1 MIGPVSGTGRA
12 MMSSLQQAMSKG
24 MPADQ
29 AIAYVKSM
37 AQQGV
42 APLVDLYAMMKQFE
56 RLKQPPQQMPQG
68 GTIRDQ
74 LNALEQGM
82 GQGGGMPQGMPQPMG
97 QGIAGLNAGN
107 MENPQFA
114 GGGIVAFQQGGV
126 PVANIPKSWEDV
138 AAADQA
144 RLAGLEGEPGQD
156 AYFKEQEEMRR
167 KLGIGEFGQAKGL
180 KEQAAARLG
189 REAGSIEAEEDA
201 LNQEQYWGDV
211 ASYAAESGATLL
223 TSLSKAKK
231 GSAERKR
238 ASKERVRS
246 AVSQAEQAKILLA
259 EAEEARKAGDMTTY
273 NAKLA
278 EAKRLSR
285 ESTGKV
291 MDEKFA
297 VSERKETQ
305 KGRERLVSMETA
317 ARKDLQEMENKARVD
332 LAMKQGEIEERVRT
346 NTASPADMA
355 GLDYLRKA
363 RQFGDDDSRTQAALT
378 RYLNIM
384 AARSSSGLGSLTAP
398 PPLAGGKPAAAP
410 AQGGGLPSGFVED

>member
-29 AIAYVKSM
+29 AIQYVKSM

-56 RLKQPPQQMPQG
+56 RLKQPPQPMPQG

-82 GQGGGMPQGMPQPMG
+82 DQGGGMPQAMG
-97 QGIAGLNAGN
+97 QGIAGLNAGS

-126 PVANIPKSWEDV
+126 PTANIPKTWEEV

-144 RLAGLEGEPGQD
+144 RLATLEGGTGQD
-156 AYFKEQEEMRR
+156 AYFKEQEEIRR
-167 KLGIGEFGQAKGL
+167 KLGIGEFGQAKKL
-180 KEQAAARLG
+180 REESATRLG

-211 ASYAAESGATLL
+211 ASYGAEAGATLL

-238 ASKERVRS
+238 ASKERVRN

-259 EAEEARKAGDMTTY
+259 EAEEARKSGDMSTY
-273 NAKLA
+273 NAKMDKVRSLA
-278 EAKRLSR
+278 R

-291 MDEKFA
+291 MDEKFK
-297 VSERKETQ
+297 VSERKEEQ
-305 KGRERLVSMETA
+305 KGRERLVGMEIGS
-317 ARKDLQEMENKARVD
+317 RERLQKMENDARID
-332 LAMKQGEIEERVRT
+332 LEVKRGEIEERVRT
-346 NTASPADMA
+346 NTATPADMA

-363 RQFGDDDSRTQAALT
+363 QQFGEDDSRTQAALT

-384 AARSSSGLGSLTAP
+384 SARSSSGLGSLTAP

-410 AQGGGLPSGFVED
+410 AAQGGSLPSGFVED

>member
-1 MIGPVSGTGRA
+1 MIGPVSSTGRT

-29 AIAYVKSM
+29 AIQYVKSM

-74 LNALEQGM
+74 LNAYEQSMGQNPAQNM
-82 GQGGGMPQGMPQPMG
+82 GQGLG
-97 QGIAGLNAGN
+97 ALNAGA
-107 MENPQFA
+107 MENPSFA

-126 PVANIPKSWEDV
+126 PVANIPKTWQDV
-138 AAADQA
+138 AAADQT
-144 RLAGLEGEPGQD
+144 RVAGLEGLAGQD

-167 KLGIGEFGQAKGL
+167 RLGIGEFGQAKGL
-180 KEQAAARLG
+180 KEQAVARLG
-189 REAGSIEAEEDA
+189 REAGAIESEEAA

-246 AVSQAEQAKILLA
+246 AINQAEQAKILLA

-278 EAKRLSR
+278 EGRKLSR
-285 ESTGKV
+285 ESAGKV
-291 MDEKFA
+291 MDQEFTIR
-297 VSERKETQ
+297 ERKEEQ
-305 KGRERLVSMETA
+305 KGRERLVGMEIKG
-317 ARKDLQEMENKARVD
+317 RKDLQEMENYAR
-332 LAMKQGEIEERVRT
+332 LELERERGKIEERVRT

-363 RQFGDDDSRTQAALT
+363 QQFGEDDTRTQAALT
-378 RYLNIM
+378 RYMNIM
-384 AARSSSGLGSLTAP
+384 SARSSSGLGSLTAP
-398 PPLAGGKPAAAP
+398 PPLAGGRPAATPA
-410 AQGGGLPSGFVED
+410 AQGGALPSGYVED

>member
-24 MPADQ
+24 MPVDQ

-37 AQQGV
+37 ANDGV

-56 RLKQPPQQMPQG
+56 RLKQPPAQAPQG

-74 LNALEQGM
+74 LNSM
-82 GQGGGMPQGMPQPMG
+82 DQPRNM
-97 QGIAGLNAGN
+97 GIAGLNAGN

-126 PVANIPKSWEDV
+126 PVANIPKSWEEV

-156 AYFKEQEEMRR
+156 AYFKEQEAIRR

-189 REAGSIEAEEDA
+189 REAGSIEAEEA
-201 LNQEQYWGDV
+201 GLNQEQYWGDV

-238 ASKERVRS
+238 ASKERVRN
-246 AVSQAEQAKILLA
+246 AISQAEQAKILLA

-273 NAKLA
+273 AAKLA
-278 EAKRLSR
+278 EGRRLSR
-285 ESTGKV
+285 ESVGKV
-291 MDEKFA
+291 MDQKFQT
-297 VSERKETQ
+297 SERKAEQ
-305 KGRERLVSMETA
+305 AGRERLVGMETA
-317 ARKDLQEMENKARVD
+317 SRERLQEMENKARVD
-332 LAMKQGEIEERVRT
+332 LETKRGEIEERVRN

-363 RQFGDDDSRTQAALT
+363 QKFGDDDPKTQAALG

-384 AARSSSGLGSLTAP
+384 SARSSSGLGSLNQP
-398 PPLAGGKPAAAP
+398 PPKLAEGTPAAAP
-410 AQGGGLPSGFVED
+410 APAAKNISGMSDEELLRALGQ